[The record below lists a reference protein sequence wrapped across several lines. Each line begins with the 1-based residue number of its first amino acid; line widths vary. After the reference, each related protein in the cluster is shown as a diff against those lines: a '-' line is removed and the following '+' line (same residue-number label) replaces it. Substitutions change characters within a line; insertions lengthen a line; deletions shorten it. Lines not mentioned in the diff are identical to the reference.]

1 MNSWRSVH
9 INEYISYSEMLKKLV
24 DILGNIDFDFE
35 YDDKSKM
42 LYVKDIDNGE
52 YFTLLKNLEF

>member
-1 MNSWRSVH
+1 
-9 INEYISYSEMLKKLV
+9 MLKKLV